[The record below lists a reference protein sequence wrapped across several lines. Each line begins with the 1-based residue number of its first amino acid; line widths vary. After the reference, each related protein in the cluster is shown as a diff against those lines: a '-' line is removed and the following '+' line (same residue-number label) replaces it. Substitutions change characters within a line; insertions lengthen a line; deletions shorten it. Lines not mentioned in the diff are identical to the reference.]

1 MKCPKCLQENPDDS
15 SFCKKCGTQI
25 LTAEKP
31 SIPGTKTMHM
41 PMPITEL
48 VVGIFRILSFT

>member
-41 PMPITEL
+41 PITEL